1 MAHVFTSSG
10 IARRDVPDEWLEA
23 NAKIMAWVSGLTGR
37 GYIAV
42 KCGPGLAAEAGTAQF
57 VPSLAEIHVS
67 TEVLAPGL
75 HPSKVNPTDA
85 LFRAKNPLLVGGILH
100 EVFHEAYSRWVPRDL
115 AAGDAEGRFKG
126 RLSEVLVA
134 LEESR
139 IEKRGIGHYS
149 GAREYLPAIVFDL
162 LAREFHGGDDPY
174 SASIALALILG
185 RVEAGTITNR
195 DAEPFRDLI
204 AAHLSDEQMEALLEL
219 VREYHALPFPQWDDL
234 PLDTMESV
242 ARRWLEALGDDPD
255 AEQEGGT
262 VMVLVSHDDGEGEEG
277 GSGGSGEGQDD
288 AEGEGEGEGTGEGSE
303 GSLGAAVREA
313 AAEAKH
319 DEQMS
324 AGEKAKTIQ
333 ARRDKQAREE
343 EATRHA
349 DAERENAKV
358 FPPSVG
364 AMGSGGQAGRHSSV
378 TPRDP
383 EQGERA
389 AATILARKIA
399 KAVLVEPART
409 TVASVKPG
417 KRLRGRAAVQR
428 RAQEAQGRVPTAKQW
443 QNRAYDFTDDVP
455 VTVGAAVDI
464 SGSMNALAAPLAT
477 TGYVV
482 GNAVEKAG
490 GTYAQ
495 VVFGAEVTGVIRAG
509 RKVREVPYVYPS
521 DPWENIKSAV
531 LALDNE
537 LDLIDGEG
545 VRILV
550 LASDGMFVQPAQKA
564 WADEWFPRMARKG
577 VIILHLDFERG
588 WVQRNAAGSY
598 NPRHNNPLPP
608 VEVHDHD
615 PRAVA
620 NLIGDKIIEAVNREK
635 QRRQAA

>member
-1 MAHVFTSSG
+1 MTHIFTSTG
-10 IARRDVPDEWLEA
+10 MPRRDVPDEWLAA
-23 NAKIMAWVSGLTGR
+23 NAKIMDWVSSITGR

-42 KCGPGLAAEAGTAQF
+42 KCGPGMAAEAGTAQY
-57 VPSLAEIHVS
+57 VPAHAEIHVS

-75 HPSKVNPTDA
+75 HPSQVNPTDA
-85 LFRAKNPLLVGGILH
+85 LFRAKNPLLIGGILH
-100 EVFHEAYSRWVPRDL
+100 EVFHESYSRWTPKDL
-115 AAGDAEGRFKG
+115 SEGDAEGRFKG
-126 RLSEVLVA
+126 RLSEILVA

-139 IEKRGIGHYS
+139 IEKRGISHYKT
-149 GAREYLPAIVFDL
+149 AREYLPAIVFDL
-162 LAREFHGGDDPY
+162 LSREFHGGDDPY

-219 VREYHALPFPQWDDL
+219 VREYQDLPFAAWTDL
-234 PLDTMESV
+234 PLDEMESV
-242 ARRWLEALGDDPD
+242 ARRWLEAIGDDPD
-255 AEQEGGT
+255 AEQDGGN
-262 VMVLVSHDDGEGEEG
+262 VMVLVSHDHGEGEGEGEEG
-277 GSGGSGEGQDD
+277 GSGGSGEGQEGS
-288 AEGEGEGEGTGEGSE
+288 EGEGEGEGAGEGSEGSE

-333 ARRDKQAREE
+333 ARRAKQVREE
-343 EATRHA
+343 EKSRRA
-349 DAERENAKV
+349 DAERENERA
-358 FPPSVG
+358 FPPNVG
-364 AMGSGGQAGRHSSV
+364 AIGSGGQAGRQSMIS
-378 TPRDP
+378 PRDP
-383 EQGERA
+383 QQGERA
-389 AATILARKIA
+389 AATILANKIS

-409 TVASVKPG
+409 TVATAKPG

-428 RAQEAQGRVPTAKQW
+428 RVQESQGRVPTAKQW
-443 QNRAYDFTDDVP
+443 SGKAYDLTSDVP

-464 SGSMNALAAPLAT
+464 SGSMNALAEPLAVA
-477 TGYVV
+477 GYVV

-490 GTYAQ
+490 GSYSQ
-495 VVFGAEVTGVIRAG
+495 VVFGAEVTGVVKAG
-509 RKVREVPYVYPS
+509 RKVRHVPYVYPS

-531 LALDNE
+531 LALDAE

-577 VIILHLDFERG
+577 VIIAPSRFRARLGPAQRG
-588 WVQRNAAGSY
+588 GV
-598 NPRHNNPLPP
+598 L
-608 VEVHDHD
+608 
-615 PRAVA
+615 
-620 NLIGDKIIEAVNREK
+620 
-635 QRRQAA
+635 